1 VGINSVKFHIGER
14 DAAGRSAIPGL
25 QPGGAEI
32 ILAGALI
39 VGTLMDKPRQDRVLV
54 SDRGPR
60 HGMLIDRFSPET
72 G

>member
-32 ILAGALI
+32 ILAG
-39 VGTLMDKPRQDRVLV
+39 TLMDKPRQDRVLV